1 MATRQ
6 STVDFILEQIEAA
19 GNVYAKKMFGDYGI
33 FCDDKTVALV
43 CDGQLYVKPTEAG
56 RKFLGDVEEGFPFP
70 GSKPWFLISGEKWDD
85 RAWLTS
91 LIQISAANIPVTKK
105 KARPA
110 KKSSQG

>member
-43 CDGQLYVKPTEAG
+43 CDGQLFVKPTEAG
-56 RKFLGDVEEGFPFP
+56 RKFLGEIEEGCPFP
-70 GSKPWFLISGEKWDD
+70 GAKPWFLITGDKWDD

-91 LIQISAANIPVTKK
+91 LIQISASELSVSKK
-105 KARPA
+105 RARSS
-110 KKSSQG
+110 KK